1 MRDVLEIDTDRLVLR
16 RPEAADATRVACFLA
31 DHGVSRMVASVPHPY
46 PKSAADGWLMLL
58 RARRGLGHD
67 HVFAVELA
75 GEGLIGMIGA
85 HRQDAGGHE
94 VGYWIGR
101 PYWGEGFAT
110 EALRGFV
117 AEAQSLGELEAGH
130 FVDNP
135 ASGRVLE
142 KAGFVYTGE
151 VARRFSMARG
161 ETVGSRR
168 MRFAPKPARKRPHA
182 QACAA

>member
-16 RPEAADATRVACFLA
+16 RPEARDATRVACFLA
-31 DHGVSRMVASVPHPY
+31 DQGVSRMVASVPHPY
-46 PKSAADGWLMLL
+46 PPSAAEGWLMLL

-67 HVFAVELA
+67 HVFAVELP
-75 GEGLIGMIGA
+75 GDGLIGMIGA
-85 HRQDAGGHE
+85 HRKEGDLFE

-110 EALRGFV
+110 EALRGFL
-117 AEAQSLGELEAGH
+117 AEATRLGELEAGH
-130 FVDNP
+130 FEDNP

-142 KAGFVYTGE
+142 KAGFAYTGE
-151 VARRFSMARG
+151 IAKRFSMARG
-161 ETVGSRR
+161 ESVGSKR